1 MTASQKARKN
11 SSFALL
17 LAPSA
22 FIHKDYSCNKS
33 NDANDSMTAVHQN

>member
-1 MTASQKARKN
+1 MTAYQIHRKN
-11 SSFALL
+11 SSFAFL

-33 NDANDSMTAVHQN
+33 NDANDGIIAMHQN